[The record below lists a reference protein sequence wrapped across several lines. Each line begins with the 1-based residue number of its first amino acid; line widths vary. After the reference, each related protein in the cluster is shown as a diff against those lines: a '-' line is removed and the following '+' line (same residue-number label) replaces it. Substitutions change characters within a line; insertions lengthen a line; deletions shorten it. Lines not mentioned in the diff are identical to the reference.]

1 MRPKIGESVP
11 QLFVEDELGQPLRAG
26 FDRVLL
32 ARASLV
38 VPLSDLGANLSE
50 PILSSVREGALYQP
64 RYGIGGHIC
73 HQLFLL
79 PLVQVTDAQSKKLV
93 TSAMQLS
100 ICIFFYK

>member
-26 FDRVLL
+26 LDRVLL

-50 PILSSVREGALYQP
+50 PILNSVREGALYQP
-64 RYGIGGHIC
+64 RH
-73 HQLFLL
+73 
-79 PLVQVTDAQSKKLV
+79 
-93 TSAMQLS
+93 
-100 ICIFFYK
+100 